1 MKKNIKNGIL
11 ILVMTFFGNNSFA
24 QQQMENSMSQYYQNR
39 ILWNAAYTGIDSNK
53 VYALHNRSWVGFD
66 GAPSM
71 TGLSGE
77 MNFGKNSALGVQW
90 ISDQTGI
97 LLRSFG
103 IINYSFRAKLSEI
116 KSLRLGIALTA
127 GSDRLNTK
135 YIDADGMSDALIAN
149 NINSK
154 TVFDANFGV
163 VYCANQFELGFSIFR
178 IAHNLKGGKDIS
190 NLAMAQ
196 IGASYHFILNGDD
209 RLSLKPLAML
219 RLYRTTQA
227 VFDAG
232 MQFDYDR
239 LFNVMLLYQSTG
251 NIRAGLGLRKSNLGE
266 ANVFYNSNTK
276 LASSSSQQYELGI
289 ALYLKNR

>member
-11 ILVMTFFGNNSFA
+11 ILVIVFFGNKSFA
-24 QQQMENSMSQYYQNR
+24 QQQMENSMSQYFQNR
-39 ILWNAAYTGIDSNK
+39 ILWNAAYTGMDSNK

-66 GAPSM
+66 GAPVM

-90 ISDQTGI
+90 ISDQSGI

-103 IINYSFRAKLSEI
+103 IINYSFKAQFTEA

-149 NINSK
+149 NVNSK
-154 TVFDANFGV
+154 TVFDANFGM
-163 VYCANQFELGFSIFR
+163 VYCANQFELGLSIFR
-178 IAHNLKGGKDIS
+178 IANNLKGGNDIG
-190 NLAMAQ
+190 NLALAQ
-196 IGASYHFILNGDD
+196 LGASYNFRLNGDD
-209 RLSLKPLAML
+209 RLNLRPLTML
-219 RLYRTTQA
+219 RYYRTTQA
-227 VFDAG
+227 VFDVG

-239 LFNVMLLYQSTG
+239 LINVMLLYQSTG
-251 NIRAGLGLRKSNLGE
+251 NIRAGFGLRKSRLGE
-266 ANVFYNSNTK
+266 ANIFYNSNTK
-276 LASSSSQQYELGI
+276 LATSSSQQYELGL